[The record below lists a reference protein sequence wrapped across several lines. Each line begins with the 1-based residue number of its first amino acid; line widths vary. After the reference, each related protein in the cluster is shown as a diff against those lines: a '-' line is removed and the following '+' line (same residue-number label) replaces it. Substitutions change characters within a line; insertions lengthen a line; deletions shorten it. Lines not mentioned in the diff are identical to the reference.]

1 VNAWPAHCLCLVT
14 DRRRCAPSARTP
26 AAELRAL
33 NHQLDEATEAG
44 IDLIHVREPDLS
56 ARQQRDFVADLVRRV
71 GRAPCRVLLNDRID
85 VTIAS
90 GAHGVHL
97 RGRSVPTIDAR
108 TLAAALIIGR
118 SVRDEG
124 DVRSAGQ
131 VDYLVA
137 GTAFATRSKPGVAP
151 LGAAGLSALVT
162 AAAGVPVLAIGG
174 ITPDRMT
181 TVQRAGAA
189 GIAAIGLFLPAGTE
203 PGALGVRTAIMT
215 LRAAMRAD
223 IC

>member
-1 VNAWPAHCLCLVT
+1 M
-14 DRRRCAPSARTP
+14 
-26 AAELRAL
+26 
-33 NHQLDEATEAG
+33 
-44 IDLIHVREPDLS
+44 
-56 ARQQRDFVADLVRRV
+56 
-71 GRAPCRVLLNDRID
+71 
-85 VTIAS
+85 
-90 GAHGVHL
+90 
-97 RGRSVPTIDAR
+97 
-108 TLAAALIIGR
+108 
-118 SVRDEG
+118 
-124 DVRSAGQ
+124 RSAGQ
-131 VDYLVA
+131 VDYLVS
-137 GTAFATRSKPGVAP
+137 GTVFATRSKPGVAP